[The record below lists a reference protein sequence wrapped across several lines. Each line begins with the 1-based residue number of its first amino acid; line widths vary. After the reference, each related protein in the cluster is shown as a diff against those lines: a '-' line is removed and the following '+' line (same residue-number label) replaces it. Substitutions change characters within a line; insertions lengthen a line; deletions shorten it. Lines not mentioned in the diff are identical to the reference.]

1 MNSEQQPQEEDSLK
15 VIIKE
20 EENKQ
25 KIDNLKAY
33 TQTLVNEF

>member
-1 MNSEQQPQEEDSLK
+1 MISEQQPQEEDSLK